1 MNDIRSKFI
10 DYIQGIK
17 FLDEEDYNYKLM
29 IHNLGKSQISSW
41 SFIGPKTT
49 IDKDGFCDF
58 EYGRLTVNFE
68 TGLSLEL
75 YYIYK

>member
-10 DYIQGIK
+10 DYIQGIQ
-17 FLDEEDYNYKLM
+17 FLDEENYEYKLM
-29 IHNLGKSQISSW
+29 IYNLGKTQISSW
-41 SFIGPKTT
+41 SFVAPKSTM
-49 IDKDGFCDF
+49 DENGFLDF
-58 EYGRLTVNFE
+58 DYGKLTVNFE